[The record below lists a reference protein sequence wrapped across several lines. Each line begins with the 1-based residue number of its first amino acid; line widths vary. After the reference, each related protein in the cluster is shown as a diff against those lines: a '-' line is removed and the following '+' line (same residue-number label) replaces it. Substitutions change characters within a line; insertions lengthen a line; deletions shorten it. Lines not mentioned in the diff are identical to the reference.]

1 MAPVNG
7 SLASSLPSRIAWE
20 VSRLVGVP
28 VTDTTDNSRREI
40 TFRFGRGLVAYAVSV
55 SEHELANMD
64 SVGVS
69 WLVTRLAAQFKS
81 EESRRLAGA
90 LGDIASGFAAGS
102 GIAGLVPYSVAVA
115 QRGGDRN
122 EGDGGLFV
130 RDRSHPLDAD
140 NLPTPAEGRA
150 RRNARR
156 PTPPDVTHAPA
167 FGRRKIRLEGKD

>member
-115 QRGGDRN
+115 QRGGD
-122 EGDGGLFV
+122 DGGV
-130 RDRSHPLDAD
+130 V
-140 NLPTPAEGRA
+140 AEGRA
-150 RRNARR
+150 RRSAGRR
-156 PTPPDVTHAPA
+156 APLTPPDVTHAPA